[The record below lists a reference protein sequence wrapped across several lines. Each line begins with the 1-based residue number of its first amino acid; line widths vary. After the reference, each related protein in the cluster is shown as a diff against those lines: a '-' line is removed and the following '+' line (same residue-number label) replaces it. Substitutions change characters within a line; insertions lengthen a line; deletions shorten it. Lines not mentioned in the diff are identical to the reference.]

1 MTNNYTIALTAI
13 VKNESR
19 SITRLLESVRPH
31 VDMMLVLDTGST
43 DNTVELARKAGAQ
56 VYFFE
61 WCNDFSAARNT
72 ILAHSTADW
81 NLVLDADE
89 RLVEGGLLLSGLRSV
104 APTFVAQVQVQSVF
118 GDANDQI
125 DSSWSSRLLPKGVR
139 YQGIVH
145 ELPVYEHPTRRLNIL
160 IGHDGYTLENLSR
173 KDGRNKALIES
184 ALKENPDDA
193 YLWFQLGQEAQVRDQ
208 FVRAEECF
216 ARAVDMLADTPPWF
230 ITLVSSRIYTL
241 KKLGQ
246 HDAGL
251 NFGLD
256 QLPKCLASADV
267 SFAIGDLLIDWA
279 ATEPAQAA
287 QLVPHAI
294 DAFLNCLDIGEHPE
308 VNRAVAGRGSH
319 LAAHNLGLLYEVSG
333 RDEDARLIREQ
344 YGLRKPDQGTT

>member
-1 MTNNYTIALTAI
+1 MSKTYTTALTAI

-19 SITRLLESVRPH
+19 SITQLMESVRPY
-31 VDMMLVLDTGST
+31 VDMLFVLDTGST
-43 DNTVELARKAGAQ
+43 DDTVELARKAGAQ

-104 APTFVAQVQVQSVF
+104 APDFVAQVQVHSVF
-118 GDANDQI
+118 GEANDQF
-125 DSSWSSRLLPKGVR
+125 DTSWSSRLLPKGVR

-145 ELPVYEHPTRRLNIL
+145 ELPVHDYPTRRLDIV
-160 IGHDGYTLENLSR
+160 IGHDGYTKDNLVR
-173 KDGRNKALIES
+173 KEGRNWALIS
-184 ALKENPDDA
+184 TALQANPDDA

-208 FVRAEECF
+208 FVKAEECF
-216 ARAVDMLADTPPWF
+216 ARAFDLLADTPPWF

-256 QLPKCLASADV
+256 QLPKCLTSADV

-279 ATEPAQAA
+279 ASEPTQAA

-319 LAAHNLGLLYEVSG
+319 LAAHNLALLYEVSG

-344 YGLRKPDQGTT
+344 YGLSKPD